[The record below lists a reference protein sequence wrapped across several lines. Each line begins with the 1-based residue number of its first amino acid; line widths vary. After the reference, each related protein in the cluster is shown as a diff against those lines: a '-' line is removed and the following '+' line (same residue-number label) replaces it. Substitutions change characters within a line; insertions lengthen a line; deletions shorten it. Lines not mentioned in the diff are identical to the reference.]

1 MEKEKKKEAPM
12 IDKQASM
19 YQLTINDPLKKGF
32 THEQIFKTFQQN
44 FKTLV
49 YLCMADEQGTMFH
62 TLVFVAISS
71 RVRFST
77 VKRHFEEAH
86 IESCNGTVSDNID
99 YIQKSGKWANES
111 KQETSIAGSFE

>member
-62 TLVFVAISS
+62 THVFVAFSS
-71 RVRFST
+71 S
-77 VKRHFEEAH
+77 
-86 IESCNGTVSDNID
+86 IMVS
-99 YIQKSGKWANES
+99 
-111 KQETSIAGSFE
+111 